1 LTRRSGALLV
11 ASALLA
17 SLLASCGGTGD
28 GAITASATEP
38 PTAPATAAPVTAPS
52 TTAPSTTA
60 PSTTEAPTT
69 APSTTEAPTTAAP
82 STTTEGPDPDQV
94 RDAATLRAY
103 VAEAASFTQADA
115 AWLLPHG
122 IDPAAGGAPGMTRYV
137 FRETS
142 AGVVP
147 TLVEGPIGRQVR
159 CQDPDLPCSYL
170 DLVALQTSVGAIPEA
185 LSLTTDELASLVDEL
200 DTLAAFA
207 VRHAEPDAACAAGF
221 VSDAIQTPN
230 MGSHFHRA
238 RSFLDGFDPGAPEI
252 LIYAPSDG
260 SLVNGPLGY
269 CADGQWVGPDLSL
282 VGTAFLLPPDVV
294 GIEHPAGF
302 TGDLDNWHSHFN
314 LCRGNARGRD
324 AFVTRAECVAAGGN
338 WFDAIGWMLHA
349 WVAPGFDSQLGVFS
363 MWNPTIA
370 PVVAPDVVRADRQI
384 QGSDFPDGARQSLI
398 TNFAFDRTLVVDVG
412 QSVYFNNV
420 DSVPHTVSAG
430 TPDDPDLASFDS
442 GLLSPGDNWEL
453 PTSEAGTF
461 SLFCALHPDMT
472 ATVVVG

>member
-1 LTRRSGALLV
+1 MTRRAGAVLVAVLV
-11 ASALLA
+11 ASV
-17 SLLASCGGTGD
+17 SASCGGSGD
-28 GAITASATEP
+28 ETSAAPTTATPATA
-38 PTAPATAAPVTAPS
+38 APATAAPATEPPS
-52 TTAPSTTA
+52 TP
-60 PSTTEAPTT
+60 PPTT
-69 APSTTEAPTTAAP
+69 APPTAPPTTAPA
-82 STTTEGPDPDQV
+82 TTVPEPEPDPDQV
-94 RDAATLRAY
+94 RDAATLQAY
-103 VAEAASFTQADA
+103 VAEAASFTQADT
-115 AWLLPHG
+115 AWLLPDDL
-122 IDPAAGGAPGMTRYV
+122 DPSAGGAPGMTRYV

-159 CQDPDLPCSYL
+159 CQDPDLPCSYR
-170 DLVALQTSVGAIPEA
+170 DLVELHASGDPIPDA
-185 LSLTTDELASLVDEL
+185 LSITADQLGALVGQL

-207 VRHAEPDAACAAGF
+207 IRHAEPDAACAAGF

-269 CADGQWVGPDLSL
+269 CAGDVWIGPDLSL

-294 GIEHPAGF
+294 GIEHPEGF

-324 AFVTRAECVAAGGN
+324 AFVTRAECEAAGGS

-370 PVVAPDVVRADRQI
+370 PVADPDAVRAARQVR
-384 QGSDFPDGARQSLI
+384 GSDFPDGARQSLI
-398 TNFAFDRTLVVDVG
+398 TNFAFERTLTVDVG
-412 QSVYFNNV
+412 QSIYFNNV

-472 ATVVVG
+472 ATLIVD

>member
-1 LTRRSGALLV
+1 VTPRGGALLV
-11 ASALLA
+11 ASAVLLI
-17 SLLASCGGTGD
+17 SLLASRGCD
-28 GAITASATEP
+28 VDDLAVAP
-38 PTAPATAAPVTAPS
+38 VAPATTAPVT
-52 TTAPSTTA
+52 TTAT
-60 PSTTEAPTT
+60 PTT
-69 APSTTEAPTTAAP
+69 ATPTTATPTTATP
-82 STTTEGPDPDQV
+82 TTATPTTATPTTATPTTTGAPDPGRV
-94 RDAATLRAY
+94 RDAVTLQEY
-103 VAEAASFTQADA
+103 VAEAASFSQADA
-115 AWLLPHG
+115 AWLLPDG
-122 IDPAAGGAPGMTRYV
+122 IDPSAGGAPGMTRYV

-159 CQDPDLPCSYL
+159 CQEPDLPCSYR
-170 DLVALQTSVGAIPEA
+170 DLVDLHASGAPIPEA
-185 LSLTTDELASLVDEL
+185 LSLATDELASLVAEL

-207 VRHAEPDAACAAGF
+207 IRHAEPDAACAAGF

-238 RSFLDGFDPGAPEI
+238 RSFLDGFDPGSPEI
-252 LIYAPSDG
+252 LIYAPADG
-260 SLVNGPLGY
+260 SLVNGALGY
-269 CADGQWVGPDLSL
+269 CAGGRWIGPDLSL

-294 GIEHPAGF
+294 GIDHPAGF

-324 AFVTRAECVAAGGN
+324 AFVTQAECEAAGGN

-363 MWNPTIA
+363 MWNPSIA
-370 PVVAPDVVRADRQI
+370 PVADPDAVRAARLI
-384 QGSDFPDGARQSLI
+384 RGSDFPEGARQSLI
-398 TNFAFDRTLVVDVG
+398 TNFAFERNFVVDVG
-412 QSVYFNNV
+412 RSVYFNNV
-420 DSVPHTVSAG
+420 DSVPHTISAG

-461 SLFCALHPDMT
+461 TLFCALHPDMT
-472 ATVVVG
+472 ATITVG

>member
-1 LTRRSGALLV
+1 MTPRSSALLV

-28 GAITASATEP
+28 GATAT
-38 PTAPATAAPVTAPS
+38 
-52 TTAPSTTA
+52 
-60 PSTTEAPTT
+60 PTT
-69 APSTTEAPTTAAP
+69 ATPTTATPTTAAPTTAAP
-82 STTTEGPDPDQV
+82 TTAAPTTTTPTTTTPTTTTPTTTTEGPDPDQV
-94 RDAATLRAY
+94 RDAATLQAY
-103 VAEAASFTQADA
+103 VAEAASFSQADA
-115 AWLLPHG
+115 AWLLPGG

-159 CQDPDLPCSYL
+159 CQDPDLPCSYR
-170 DLVALQTSVGAIPEA
+170 DLVELHTSGAPIPEA
-185 LSLTTDELASLVDEL
+185 LSLTTADLAALVDEL
-200 DTLAAFA
+200 DALAAFA
-207 VRHAEPDAACAAGF
+207 QRHAQPDTACAAGF

-230 MGSHFHRA
+230 MGSHFYRS
-238 RSFLDGFDPGAPEI
+238 RSFFDGFDPGAPEI
-252 LIYAPSDG
+252 LLYAPADG
-260 SLVNGPLGY
+260 SLVDGPLGQ
-269 CADGQWVGPDLSL
+269 CLDGQWVGPDLSL

-294 GIEHPAGF
+294 GIDHPAAF

-324 AFVTRAECVAAGGN
+324 SFVTRAECEAGGGN

-349 WVAPGFDSQLGVFS
+349 WVAPGFDDQLGVFS

-370 PVVAPDVVRADRQI
+370 PVADPEAVRASRRI
-384 QGSDFPDGARQSLI
+384 RGSDFPHGAQQSLI
-398 TNFAFDRTLVVDVG
+398 TNFAFERTIAVEVG

-442 GLLSPGDNWEL
+442 GLLFPGDNWEL
-453 PTSEAGTF
+453 PTSEPNTF

-472 ATVVVG
+472 TTVVVG